1 MFGIGGAYRM
11 YRGASMLSKLPMMI
25 AGLAVIASVGLIIL
39 NKAESYGVARA
50 NAVVDQ
56 SIIEHQTQ
64 EGRRQRAEYERLL
77 QRQAEAERADRDRQ
91 ETLREDVA
99 AIDAIPQ
106 QEAVACTADSLL
118 PVELR

>member
-39 NKAESYGVARA
+39 NKATAYGVAKA

-56 SIIEHQTQ
+56 SIMEHQAQ

-106 QEAVACTADSLL
+106 QEALECTADSEMPL
-118 PVELR
+118 ELR